1 MANVFLFSVLNLQIL
16 PYLPWN
22 KSSLWNCATSDHL
35 VSCFSPC
42 KLCFRRISLFLFLE
56 YSLPSLAFCLDLEYT
71 SLPHP
76 LRENV
81 TFSVM
86 PSVVFIT
93 FITLL
98 STLNILPSPSHLT
111 FIIYFFQLGCKLQ
124 EGKEQALQSWLILVS
139 MATNTMPGVLL

>member
-124 EGKEQALQSWLILVS
+124 EGSSFVCSFCLVFTGISW
-139 MATNTMPGVLL
+139 APHT